1 MLDHMS
7 ATELTEVIILKVD
20 DIWKET
26 NENHEGY
33 QLWYSVRP
41 SHHLPATKRGGRG
54 RGGGVRPAPA
64 SLTWGLAGLAV
75 VLSSMLPEAF
85 EALT

>member
-20 DIWKET
+20 NIWKET

-41 SHHLPATKRGGRG
+41 SHHLPATKRGEGGREKGRG
-54 RGGGVRPAPA
+54 QTP
-64 SLTWGLAGLAV
+64 
-75 VLSSMLPEAF
+75 LSS
-85 EALT
+85 

>member
-26 NENHEGY
+26 NKHHEGY

-41 SHHLPATKRGGRG
+41 SHHLPATKRGGGG
-54 RGGGVRPAPA
+54 RGKGRGHTPH
-64 SLTWGLAGLAV
+64 
-75 VLSSMLPEAF
+75 SS
-85 EALT
+85 

>member
-26 NENHEGY
+26 NKHHEGY

-41 SHHLPATKRGGRG
+41 SHHLPATKRGEGE
-54 RGGGVRPAPA
+54 GGGGRRPSPA